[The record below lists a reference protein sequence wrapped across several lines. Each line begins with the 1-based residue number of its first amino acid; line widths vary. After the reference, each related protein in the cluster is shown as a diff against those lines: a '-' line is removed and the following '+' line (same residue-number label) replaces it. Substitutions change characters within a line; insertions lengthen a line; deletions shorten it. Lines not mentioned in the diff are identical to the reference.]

1 MAEMVSG
8 MQLLVDAALAH
19 RTLDDI
25 LDDLVAR
32 VRAVLDA
39 DAAAIFLRRGG
50 RTLVLAAASRRRGRR
65 RDRAEPLPFGEG
77 FAGRVAAE
85 REPMLVAGP
94 AARRAARSRRSRR
107 WTSTR

>member
-1 MAEMVSG
+1 MAELVSG

-25 LDDLVAR
+25 LFDLVAR

-39 DAAAIFLRRGG
+39 DAAAIFLAEDATLDAGG
-50 RTLVLAAASRRRGRR
+50 RVRRRGRR
-65 RDRAEPLPFGEG
+65 PRPAEPLPFGEG

-85 REPMLVAGP
+85 REPMLVQDP
-94 AARRAARSRRSRR
+94 APAELPYPPSRSSG
-107 WTSTR
+107 STR